1 MNKKILYLKAEI
13 VESNLS
19 ELAKSELITILEN
32 NQTSDEGLIKYLLK
46 YIGIKEV
53 FMNLFGL
60 ED

>member
-1 MNKKILYLKAEI
+1 MNKKIFYLKAEI
-13 VESNLS
+13 EESNLS

-32 NQTSDEGLIKYLLK
+32 NQTSDEGLIKCLLK

>member
-13 VESNLS
+13 EESNLS

-32 NQTSDEGLIKYLLK
+32 NQTSDEGLIKCLFK